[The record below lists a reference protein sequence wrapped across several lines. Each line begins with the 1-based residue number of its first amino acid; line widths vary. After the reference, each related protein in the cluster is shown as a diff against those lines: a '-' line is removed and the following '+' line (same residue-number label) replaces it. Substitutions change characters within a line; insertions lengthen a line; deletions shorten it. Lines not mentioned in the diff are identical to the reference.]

1 MAGEQSSELS
11 LGGKAGKGGLSP
23 KDVSA
28 FFGDTPWS
36 RVTAY
41 LVSSPSRKGNDQQ
54 GDLQQ
59 DNDGL
64 RGGFQ
69 D

>member
-1 MAGEQSSELS
+1 MVERP
-11 LGGKAGKGGLSP
+11 GKGGLSP
-23 KDVSA
+23 KE
-28 FFGDTPWS
+28 GLLRGHPWS

-41 LVSSPSRKGNDQQ
+41 LVQNPSPSRKGDDQQ